1 MPVTPAEA
9 FRQRWRQRSRPAMI
23 SAHRGLWG
31 PAPENSLAAIS
42 AAGNYDII
50 EIDTQIARD
59 GVPVVI
65 HDPDLV
71 RTAGK
76 AMRPRDTDHTTLVAQ
91 YLYEGLGGPDAS
103 QTDEQLP
110 TLSDALLA
118 AGPEAFFD
126 IDVKYPTDI
135 EPVAQMLARSERQHM
150 GSLKIDTETPADIEN
165 LLSLQQRF
173 GVMVMAKVVLPKAGL
188 DHIRDLTK
196 AGVVAAEVWFDDL
209 GQLSEACLI
218 AGNNMA
224 ISTFTLDPVHCC
236 GLSDKRALS
245 DPDAVWGQLLDAG
258 VTIIMTD
265 LAQSLGTY
273 MSARDWVKS

>member
-1 MPVTPAEA
+1 
-9 FRQRWRQRSRPAMI
+9 MI

-103 QTDEQLP
+103 PTDEQLP

-118 AGPEAFFD
+118 AGPRAFFD
-126 IDVKYPTDI
+126 IDVKYPAEI
-135 EPVAQMLARSERQHM
+135 EAVAQMLVQSEQQHM
-150 GSLKIDTETPADIEN
+150 GSLKIDTKTPADIEK

-173 GVMVMAKVVLPKAGL
+173 GVTVMAKVMLPKAGL
-188 DHIRDLTK
+188 DHISDLTK
-196 AGVVAAEVWFDDL
+196 AGVAAAEVWFDDL
-209 GQLSEACLI
+209 AHLSEACRI
-218 AGNNMA
+218 AGNDMA
-224 ISTFTLDPVHCC
+224 ISTYTLDPVHCC
-236 GLSDKRALS
+236 DLSDSRALT
-245 DPDAVWGQLLDAG
+245 DPHVVWGQLLQAG
-258 VTIIMTD
+258 VSIIMTD
-265 LAQSLGTY
+265 LAPQLATY
-273 MSARDWVKS
+273 MSAQD

>member
-1 MPVTPAEA
+1 MPMDTAEA

-23 SAHRGLWG
+23 STHRGLWG

-42 AAGNYDII
+42 AAGDYDII
-50 EIDTQIARD
+50 EIDTQIACD

-76 AMRPRDTDHTTLVAQ
+76 AMRPHDTDHATLVAQ
-91 YLYEGLGGPDAS
+91 FLYEGLGGPNAS
-103 QTDEQLP
+103 PTDEQLP

-118 AGPEAFFD
+118 AGPKAFFD
-126 IDVKYPTDI
+126 IDVKYPAEI
-135 EPVAQMLARSERQHM
+135 EAVAQMLAQSEQQHM
-150 GSLKIDTETPADIEN
+150 GSLKIDTRTPADIEK
-165 LLSLQQRF
+165 LRSLQQRF
-173 GVMVMAKVVLPKAGL
+173 GVMVMAKVVLPKTGL

-196 AGVVAAEVWFDDL
+196 AGVAAAEVWFDDL

-218 AGNNMA
+218 AGNDMA

-236 GLSDKRALS
+236 GLSDTRALS

-265 LAQSLGTY
+265 LAPRLGCY
-273 MSARDWVKS
+273 MSARDGVKS